1 MTKNSSGFNLESWED
16 KNSKIQFWWL
26 VCAKQPLSSA
36 LHYTGKYIPLS
47 GIQDTSFS
55 TYYNLCLHTVIELQL
70 VRKNLK
76 IGEDNPK
83 NLKHVH

>member
-1 MTKNSSGFNLESWED
+1 MVLVWKVE
-16 KNSKIQFWWL
+16 KIRI
-26 VCAKQPLSSA
+26 AKSRFGGWFVPSNHSHLLFTTQEN
-36 LHYTGKYIPLS
+36 IS

-76 IGEDNPK
+76 NGEDNPK